1 MHARAHAHTPRG
13 DKVAVGRHLIAQ
25 PRSVHTHA
33 HTQEKECRDCK
44 AEGNGQFV
52 KSEGGE
58 MVSQDRANGLES
70 MSEIKARRMEEDR
83 GWGE

>member
-1 MHARAHAHTPRG
+1 
-13 DKVAVGRHLIAQ
+13 
-25 PRSVHTHA
+25 
-33 HTQEKECRDCK
+33 
-44 AEGNGQFV
+44 
-52 KSEGGE
+52 